1 VDGIW
6 RNRCGAITRWG
17 DGTCAGRVSPNINP
31 YGTFRL
37 DMNKRLDLSGVTI
50 SGQRAAVSE
59 RAEANPAPR

>member
-1 VDGIW
+1 VDGVW

-59 RAEANPAPR
+59 RASRSEPPR